1 MCVFYSTVA
10 RLIVFIWK
18 KKYWIFFTTD
28 YKLSPYFLLCQ
39 THKKLKKCKKKSCAH
54 NIRMLNFNFKC
65 LDVIYV
71 QYIKLQYCNNLNFFK
86 SFESYINFENRNL
99 KRVDFHR
106 SWVKNK
112 NQILSEVPLVEFH
125 KMWKIGTPYF
135 TVCNA

>member
-1 MCVFYSTVA
+1 MHT
-10 RLIVFIWK
+10 
-18 KKYWIFFTTD
+18 IFVEKGTFG
-28 YKLSPYFLLCQ
+28 
-39 THKKLKKCKKKSCAH
+39 
-54 NIRMLNFNFKC
+54 MLNFDFKC

-71 QYIKLQYCNNLNFFK
+71 QYIKLQYCNNLNFLK

-125 KMWKIGTPYF
+125 KT
-135 TVCNA
+135 